1 MISYDL
7 HRRCS
12 GKVGVSD
19 RDPADSHEGG
29 QSVVDLFKLRN
40 DIILDFFGRN
50 VAKFGHARHDLE
62 SPAGQY
68 DVEMFDENGKTIIWY
83 QMQVDEEETVE
94 PSEPVQPDEPEQPD
108 QTTEPEQSD
117 ETETPKEDE
126 DFFGKGEVEYP
137 TESETETQPKKG
149 NGGLIVGITV
159 VLILLAA
166 GAVTT
171 IILIKKKNK
180 KSKKESK

>member
-1 MISYDL
+1 MYSETFEDEKYIYIQYLCPEDGFVNNDGVQITFTSADGNRYNLTADEN
-7 HRRCS
+7 
-12 GKVGVSD
+12 GKVSYAEV
-19 RDPADSHEGG
+19 
-29 QSVVDLFKLRN
+29 
-40 DIILDFFGRN
+40 
-50 VAKFGHARHDLE
+50 
-62 SPAGQY
+62 PAGQY